1 MEWDVT
7 NSFQRIFHQPQWEY
21 HGNSMGYGAGDC
33 PEMIRVFPMYG
44 MFLVWKITMKNAG
57 LMGFNQTT

>member
-33 PEMIRVFPMYG
+33 PEMMRFPN
-44 MFLVWKITMKNAG
+44 VWHFFSMENNHETCW
-57 LMGFNQTT
+57 FNGI